1 MNYIIWVRIISIF
14 SFGVQFKNLVI
25 LSGPATLKILD
36 SIIKSVSS
44 GRKLKFS
51 IVHLKVI
58 LPDLRK
64 TVLHQLSQSLSIGI
78 VEVSLEMLGF
88 MSNYELE
95 LIDKYELKIV
105 V

>member
-1 MNYIIWVRIISIF
+1 MKVHNYIIWVRIISIF

-25 LSGPATLKILD
+25 LSGPGTLKILD
-36 SIIKSVSS
+36 SIIRSVSS

-51 IVHLKVI
+51 IVHLKVD
-58 LPDLRK
+58 LPDLCSR
-64 TVLHQLSQSLSIGI
+64 TVLHQL
-78 VEVSLEMLGF
+78 
-88 MSNYELE
+88 